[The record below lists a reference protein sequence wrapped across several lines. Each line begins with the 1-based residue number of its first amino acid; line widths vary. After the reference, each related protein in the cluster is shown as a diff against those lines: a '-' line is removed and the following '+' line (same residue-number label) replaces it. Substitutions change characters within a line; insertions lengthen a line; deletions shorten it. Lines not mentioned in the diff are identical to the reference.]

1 MEKTVVVINDE
12 LGGMAYAF
20 QRAGFKVLC
29 DIVLNEESI
38 EIAKKNLQDELSI
51 QICKLPDEAYMELP
65 EASILVGRIW
75 SNHSFITKYID
86 WASENYYQYVKRYTP
101 EVFCIEALKGFIAS
115 KQLREWKEWCYN
127 QGYKVYMKVLKTG
140 DVTGLPVREERLYI
154 VGCKNDAEFDF
165 FHNKEKALIPWEE
178 ILDEETEDSFRKT
191 GKIKYLDFKG
201 DGIYDWEGN
210 GYQKS
215 ETVRISSRYP
225 LLVKGDA
232 MRYLSNREI
241 ARLKGYPDEY
251 DFTGIGK
258 LKVKNCLCS
267 SANVIMCYLLA
278 EQIRKVFFEEYKD
291 NRMEKDE
298 KKIHSVPEI
307 AGIKA
312 YSASK
317 TEGEE
322 MERRFDVFVSS
333 TYEDLIEERKEIT
346 QAVLE
351 CDCMPVG
358 MEMFPA
364 SNLEQWE
371 FIKRV
376 IDKADIYLVVIA
388 GKYGTV
394 GRDESG
400 NRMSY
405 TEMEFNYALAS
416 GKPILAFQYKDIN
429 NLPRNKVELDEEKR
443 EALEV
448 FRKKVQKGRI
458 VKFYSNKDELKA
470 NVLGSL
476 NSIKKQ
482 ITTGGWIREKQA
494 SFNGK
499 KELEEKVQKLEGN
512 QEKLLLEK
520 RKLEEEREKI
530 LRQLNEVKASWVMS
544 QEKEN
549 MLKEKYENAKL
560 KVNEFG
566 KKVDMMKVELERLS
580 EQMKEL

>member
-1 MEKTVVVINDE
+1 M
-12 LGGMAYAF
+12 
-20 QRAGFKVLC
+20 
-29 DIVLNEESI
+29 
-38 EIAKKNLQDELSI
+38 
-51 QICKLPDEAYMELP
+51 
-65 EASILVGRIW
+65 
-75 SNHSFITKYID
+75 
-86 WASENYYQYVKRYTP
+86 
-101 EVFCIEALKGFIAS
+101 
-115 KQLREWKEWCYN
+115 
-127 QGYKVYMKVLKTG
+127 
-140 DVTGLPVREERLYI
+140 
-154 VGCKNDAEFDF
+154 
-165 FHNKEKALIPWEE
+165 
-178 ILDEETEDSFRKT
+178 
-191 GKIKYLDFKG
+191 KYLDYVG
-201 DGIYDWEGN
+201 DGIYDWERN

-215 ETVRISSRYP
+215 ETVYIGLRYP
-225 LLVKGDA
+225 VLVKGDA
-232 MRYLSNREI
+232 IRYFSNREI

-251 DFTGIGK
+251 DFTGMSK
-258 LKVKNCLCS
+258 SKVKNCLRRS
-267 SANVIMCYLLA
+267 SNVRMCYLLA
-278 EQIRKVFFEEYKD
+278 EQVRQVLFEEERQNGIVSEGKTT
-291 NRMEKDE
+291 
-298 KKIHSVPEI
+298 HSVSEITRIKEYRKSKPE
-307 AGIKA
+307 GD
-312 YSASK
+312 
-317 TEGEE
+317 E

-394 GRDESG
+394 GRDENG

-429 NLPRNKVELDEEKR
+429 NLTRSKVELDEEKR
-443 EALEV
+443 EALEK
-448 FRKKVQKGRI
+448 FREKVQKGRL

-482 ITTGGWIREKQA
+482 ITAGGWIRESQV

-512 QEKLLLEK
+512 QEKLLQEK

-530 LRQLNEVKASWVMS
+530 LLQLNEANARYRMS
-544 QEKEN
+544 QEN
-549 MLKEKYENAKL
+549 ENAL
-560 KVNEFG
+560 KKKNENIILKAADFS
-566 KKVDMMKVELERLS
+566 KKVDSMREELNGLS
-580 EQMKEL
+580 EALKGFERI

>member
-1 MEKTVVVINDE
+1 MPGT
-12 LGGMAYAF
+12 L
-20 QRAGFKVLC
+20 
-29 DIVLNEESI
+29 DIPCLFW
-38 EIAKKNLQDELSI
+38 LSLHI
-51 QICKLPDEAYMELP
+51 
-65 EASILVGRIW
+65 
-75 SNHSFITKYID
+75 
-86 WASENYYQYVKRYTP
+86 
-101 EVFCIEALKGFIAS
+101 
-115 KQLREWKEWCYN
+115 
-127 QGYKVYMKVLKTG
+127 
-140 DVTGLPVREERLYI
+140 
-154 VGCKNDAEFDF
+154 
-165 FHNKEKALIPWEE
+165 
-178 ILDEETEDSFRKT
+178 
-191 GKIKYLDFKG
+191 
-201 DGIYDWEGN
+201 
-210 GYQKS
+210 
-215 ETVRISSRYP
+215 
-225 LLVKGDA
+225 
-232 MRYLSNREI
+232 
-241 ARLKGYPDEY
+241 
-251 DFTGIGK
+251 
-258 LKVKNCLCS
+258 

-429 NLPRNKVELDEEKR
+429 NLTRNKVELDEEKR